1 MKEKNCFVQ
10 TQFINYFYQEL
21 VRQLRTYLDWEI
33 KLSEYNLSD
42 IQLEKNRISLQPN
55 YLGPIESFSETDL
68 HRQLDFGKI
77 TKEKIKNKKLY
88 NLKIKNNPKKE
99 DLEEGKEEEL
109 EEGFWHNILN
119 YLENKR

>member
-55 YLGPIESFSETDL
+55 HLGPIEDFSETDL

-77 TKEKIKNKKLY
+77 TKEKIKNNKLY
-88 NLKIKNNPKKE
+88 NSKIKDNSEE
-99 DLEEGKEEEL
+99 DEL